1 MYEYDCVIVNEH
13 DGDTLRADVDLG
25 FSVWLHE
32 QDFRLNRINA
42 PEITGVQKPLGQA
55 SLAAL
60 AKMLSVGAQ
69 VTVKTTKD
77 KLDKYGRILGDF
89 YLADGTCV
97 NDQLVNLGFAKYYD
111 GTGPKPV

>member
-1 MYEYDCVIVNEH
+1 LYEYVCVIVSEH

-25 FSVWLHE
+25 FGVWLHE

-42 PEITGVQKPLGQA
+42 PEVTGIQKPLGQA
-55 SLAAL
+55 SLAVL
-60 AKMLSVGAQ
+60 AGMLPAGAQ
-69 VTVKTTKD
+69 VTVRTTKD
-77 KLDKYGRILGDF
+77 KLDKYGRMLGDF

-97 NDQLVNLGFAKYYD
+97 NDSLVKQGFAKYYD

>member
-25 FSVWLHE
+25 FGVWLHE

-77 KLDKYGRILGDF
+77 KLDKYGRMLGDF